1 MTKEEAARRQAI
13 ENPNQDLDQG
23 QLEGLTDV
31 EIAAVRAQR
40 AGELHLQARGL
51 SSQPEQRNPEL
62 EKTMSRAQRQADK
75 SERGRRTSHEEEVP
89 DRTLGTQHDG
99 AGGDLS
105 HLPVVEEVGEA
116 NSTGGRS
123 NASNSRND
131 LGEKSRSTER
141 PQSSI
146 HNGGIRQVSA
156 STTNSDHANI
166 DGALESAS
174 KKSSQDLP
182 PGKPQSFFEA
192 HLSKKVSMAQGEDLH
207 QPPQLTSPPESP
219 AESPVEMMNGTTNEK
234 ETSTEQG
241 KRRGTT

>member
-13 ENPNQDLDQG
+13 ENPNQDLDHG
-23 QLEGLTDV
+23 QLEGLTEV

-40 AGELHLQARGL
+40 AGELHLQAQGR
-51 SSQPEQRNPEL
+51 SSQPEQRNPEV

-89 DRTLGTQHDG
+89 ERTLGTQHDG

-131 LGEKSRSTER
+131 LGEKSRSSER
-141 PQSSI
+141 PESSI

-156 STTNSDHANI
+156 STTKSEHDNI
-166 DGALESAS
+166 DGALESS
-174 KKSSQDLP
+174 RTKSSQDLP

-192 HLSKKVSMAQGEDLH
+192 HCSKKVSMSQGEDLH
-207 QPPQLTSPPESP
+207 QPPQLTDPPESP
-219 AESPVEMMNGTTNEK
+219 LESPVEMNGTNEK
-234 ETSTEQG
+234 EIPTEE

>member
-13 ENPNQDLDQG
+13 ENPNQDLDHG
-23 QLEGLTDV
+23 QLEGLTEV

-40 AGELHLQARGL
+40 AGELHLQAQGR
-51 SSQPEQRNPEL
+51 SSQPEQRNPEV

-89 DRTLGTQHDG
+89 ERTLGTQHDG

-131 LGEKSRSTER
+131 LCEKSRSSER
-141 PQSSI
+141 PESSI

-156 STTNSDHANI
+156 STTKSEHDNI
-166 DGALESAS
+166 DGALESS
-174 KKSSQDLP
+174 RTKSSQDLP

-192 HLSKKVSMAQGEDLH
+192 HCSKKVSMSQGEDLH
-207 QPPQLTSPPESP
+207 QPPQLTDPPESP
-219 AESPVEMMNGTTNEK
+219 LESPVEMNGTNEK
-234 ETSTEQG
+234 EIPTEE

>member
-40 AGELHLQARGL
+40 AGELHLQAQGR
-51 SSQPEQRNPEL
+51 SSQPEQRSPEV

-75 SERGRRTSHEEEVP
+75 SERGRRASHEEEVP
-89 DRTLGTQHDG
+89 ERTLLTQHDG

-131 LGEKSRSTER
+131 LAEKSRSTER
-141 PQSSI
+141 PESSI

-166 DGALESAS
+166 DSALESTS

-207 QPPQLTSPPESP
+207 QPPQVTDSPESP
-219 AESPVEMMNGTTNEK
+219 VESPVEMMNGTNEK
-234 ETSTEQG
+234 EISTEQE

>member
-40 AGELHLQARGL
+40 AGELHLQAQGR
-51 SSQPEQRNPEL
+51 SSQPEQRSPEV

-75 SERGRRTSHEEEVP
+75 SERGRRASHEEDVP
-89 DRTLGTQHDG
+89 ERTLLTQHDG

-141 PQSSI
+141 PESSI

-207 QPPQLTSPPESP
+207 QPPQVIDSPESP
-219 AESPVEMMNGTTNEK
+219 VESPVEMMNGTNEK
-234 ETSTEQG
+234 EIPTEQE
-241 KRRGTT
+241 KRRGIT